1 MLLGRDEMTDL
12 CVHFRTVLYLSFP
25 PSLPYFF
32 PSPPILGLSAS
43 SSSPQG
49 EGNCA
54 RRRSHASGGA
64 MVDRQVR
71 FSREREK
78 ERMEREVWRQEGGGG
93 ATTRL

>member
-1 MLLGRDEMTDL
+1 VCIPGPFSISL
-12 CVHFRTVLYLSFP
+12 
-25 PSLPYFF
+25 SLPLSLT
-32 PSPPILGLSAS
+32 PTSGLSAS

-64 MVDRQVR
+64 MVDGQVR
-71 FSREREK
+71 TNREREK

-93 ATTRL
+93 AKTGL